1 MTNIPEVDHVINKL
15 EDALSS
21 YEKTVS
27 VAASEGLDIATKEI
41 NYEWTY
47 VQSVFFTS
55 TIITTVG
62 KVHLYLTLKSIINL
76 AIFPTFLQQRRT
88 ILNCHFYANFVAGY
102 GNMAPVTTSGRAFC
116 ILFAII
122 GIPFTLSVIADVGQI
137 FATLVSTV
145 WGKIKPILDPIMDYA
160 K

>member
-62 KVHLYLTLKSIINL
+62 KVHLYLTLQSIINL
-76 AIFPTFLQQRRT
+76 AIFPTFLQQKSST
-88 ILNCHFYANFVAGY
+88 GCPNKF
-102 GNMAPVTTSGRAFC
+102 
-116 ILFAII
+116 
-122 GIPFTLSVIADVGQI
+122 GID
-137 FATLVSTV
+137 
-145 WGKIKPILDPIMDYA
+145 
-160 K
+160 

>member
-1 MTNIPEVDHVINKL
+1 MTNIPEVDDVINKL

-62 KVHLYLTLKSIINL
+62 KVHLFSSPY
-76 AIFPTFLQQRRT
+76 
-88 ILNCHFYANFVAGY
+88 
-102 GNMAPVTTSGRAFC
+102 
-116 ILFAII
+116 
-122 GIPFTLSVIADVGQI
+122 
-137 FATLVSTV
+137 
-145 WGKIKPILDPIMDYA
+145 PI
-160 K
+160 

>member
-76 AIFPTFLQQRRT
+76 AIFPTFCSKKVVQCCPTNL
-88 ILNCHFYANFVAGY
+88 G
-102 GNMAPVTTSGRAFC
+102 
-116 ILFAII
+116 
-122 GIPFTLSVIADVGQI
+122 
-137 FATLVSTV
+137 
-145 WGKIKPILDPIMDYA
+145 
-160 K
+160 

>member
-62 KVHLYLTLKSIINL
+62 KVHLYLTL
-76 AIFPTFLQQRRT
+76 
-88 ILNCHFYANFVAGY
+88 
-102 GNMAPVTTSGRAFC
+102 
-116 ILFAII
+116 
-122 GIPFTLSVIADVGQI
+122 
-137 FATLVSTV
+137 
-145 WGKIKPILDPIMDYA
+145 
-160 K
+160 

>member
-62 KVHLYLTLKSIINL
+62 KVHLYLTLQSIINL
-76 AIFPTFLQQRRT
+76 AIFPTWSKKVVQCVPTNL
-88 ILNCHFYANFVAGY
+88 G
-102 GNMAPVTTSGRAFC
+102 
-116 ILFAII
+116 
-122 GIPFTLSVIADVGQI
+122 
-137 FATLVSTV
+137 
-145 WGKIKPILDPIMDYA
+145 
-160 K
+160 

>member
-62 KVHLYLTLKSIINL
+62 KVHLYLTLQSIINL
-76 AIFPTFLQQRRT
+76 AIFPTFLQQRGT
-88 ILNCHFYANFVAGY
+88 ILK
-102 GNMAPVTTSGRAFC
+102 FC
-116 ILFAII
+116 CRL
-122 GIPFTLSVIADVGQI
+122 
-137 FATLVSTV
+137 
-145 WGKIKPILDPIMDYA
+145 W
-160 K
+160 